1 MHAYNQKT
9 PSRVHTPKKTLPNTT
24 TKLGERS
31 KTKTLRQQQSSSS
44 SKLSDLS
51 VTHQPVL
58 TTRGNNQTKFL
69 PSHSQKRIRLWQLKT
84 ESTIL
89 ANSYYNCYRQEGGEQ
104 TTIAIVLTRKEWRQ
118 EGRKQRSRLGN
129 NTYCRQLGEN
139 KWRSTGSKEWMLREE

>member
-31 KTKTLRQQQSSSS
+31 EKKKPFGSGSGSS

-58 TTRGNNQTKFL
+58 TTRGNKQTKFL
-69 PSHSQKRIRLWQLKT
+69 PNHSQKRIRL
-84 ESTIL
+84 
-89 ANSYYNCYRQEGGEQ
+89 
-104 TTIAIVLTRKEWRQ
+104 
-118 EGRKQRSRLGN
+118 
-129 NTYCRQLGEN
+129 
-139 KWRSTGSKEWMLREE
+139 